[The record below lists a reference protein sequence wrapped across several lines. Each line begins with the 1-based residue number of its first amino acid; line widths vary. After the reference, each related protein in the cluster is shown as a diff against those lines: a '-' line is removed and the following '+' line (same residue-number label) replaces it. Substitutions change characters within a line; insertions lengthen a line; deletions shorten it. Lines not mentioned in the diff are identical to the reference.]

1 MSRRRF
7 QPQINHNSEFELD
20 LAPLLAVMVKLV
32 PVLLLSSAFVQMMI
46 IETELPQVVQ
56 QALAKEEKKEKPTVV
71 TLDIDRETGVKVT
84 TNKNGKE
91 TVRSIAMVNKTDF
104 NYPGVKEVLVQ
115 VKQQNPEV
123 FKIEFNPAANVPYKE
138 IVKMMDEVRK
148 SNDKNVQFPVTDE
161 KSGKTVQTDYMFPE
175 VVFSNVTDG

>member
-7 QPQINHNSEFELD
+7 KPQIDHNSEFELD

-56 QALAKEEKKEKPTVV
+56 QALAKEEKKDKPTVV
-71 TLDIDRETGVKVT
+71 TLDINRETGVKIT

-104 NYPGVKEVLVQ
+104 NFSGVKEALVQ

-123 FKIEFNPAANVPYKE
+123 FKIEFSPAANVPYKE

-148 SNDKNVQFPVTDE
+148 SNDKSVQFPVTDE
-161 KSGKTVQTDYMFPE
+161 KTGKTVQTDYMFPE

>member
-7 QPQINHNSEFELD
+7 KPQIDHNSEFELD

-56 QALAKEEKKEKPTVV
+56 QALAKEEKKERPTIV
-71 TLDIDRETGVKVT
+71 TLDIDRESGVRVT

-104 NYPGVKEVLVQ
+104 NFSGVKEVLVK
-115 VKQQNPEV
+115 VKQENPEV

-148 SNDKNVQFPVTDE
+148 SNDKNLQFPVTDE
-161 KSGKTVQTDYMFPE
+161 KTGKTVQTDFMFPE
-175 VVFSNVTDG
+175 VVFSNVTDS